1 MIDIHTHILPGMDDG
16 AEDIYDSIDMA
27 ALAYESGTTVI
38 VATPHC
44 NIPGAFSNYYGREYR
59 DAFQRTKAILKQ
71 EVPGITLLAGM
82 EVFTTEALPDLLAEG
97 RIFPINRTRYV
108 LMEFDFDEDPD
119 FADYMLR
126 RVKETNAKP
135 VIAHAERYE
144 FVQDNP
150 DMVYQWKR
158 KGYEVQIN
166 KGSFMGRFG
175 RHARQTAFELLDSN
189 LVTAVASDAH
199 SPIRRTTCMADAY
212 DYLRQEYSREYLDIL
227 FQTNPE
233 RICNGLTPIQFRAFP
248 PGESYYRR
256 EREAE

>member
-27 ALAYESGTTVI
+27 ALAYECGTTVI

-44 NIPGAFSNYYGREYR
+44 NIPGAFSNYYGKEYR
-59 DAFQRTKAILKQ
+59 DTFQRTKEILKH

-82 EVFTTEALPDLLAEG
+82 EVFTTESLPDLLTEG

-108 LMEFDFDEDPD
+108 LMEFDFGEDPD

-199 SPIRRTTCMADAY
+199 SPLRRTTCLADAY

-227 FQTNPE
+227 FQTNPQ
-233 RICNGLTPIQFRAFP
+233 RICNGLTPIQFRAIP